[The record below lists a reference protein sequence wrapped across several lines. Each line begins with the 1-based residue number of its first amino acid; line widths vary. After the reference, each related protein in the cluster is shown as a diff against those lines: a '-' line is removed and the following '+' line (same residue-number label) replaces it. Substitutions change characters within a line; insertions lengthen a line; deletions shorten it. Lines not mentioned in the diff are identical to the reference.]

1 MTEAGLDAL
10 STRSIRPDPASG
22 GFVFT
27 RDIRHRIRSMHAME
41 THLVME
47 FVKRVRCPH
56 LCVKAEKRVNYE
68 RPELWD
74 QAAELC
80 KANNPDGF
88 TQQTVDGFHHVHLTH
103 PERVWPLI
111 DQFLSQSKI

>member
-10 STRSIRPDPASG
+10 SSRSIKAAPEG

-27 RDIRHRIRSMHAME
+27 RDIRHRIRSLHAME

-56 LCVKAEKRVNYE
+56 LSIKADKRQNYE

-74 QAAELC
+74 QAVKLC
-80 KANNPDGF
+80 QESNPQGF
-88 TQQTVDGFHHVHLTH
+88 TQEIVDGFHHVHLTH
-103 PERVWPLI
+103 PQRVWPHI
-111 DQFLSQSKI
+111 EHFLAKSNI